1 MAVGRHQWV
10 AGSTGQN
17 REGGSSEAGGE
28 GGCVCQSRKGTV
40 EEAECQEKE
49 ATILLCEFQKEEV
62 GEELIKKIL
71 QEV

>member
-1 MAVGRHQWV
+1 MKSSGLSPVGGRLHWAEQ
-10 AGSTGQN
+10 
-17 REGGSSEAGGE
+17 GGSSVAGVE

-62 GEELIKKIL
+62 GEEWIKR
-71 QEV
+71 